1 MSAHSSNKIQTIVLY
16 LLGFFLLWEWLRPL
30 QEITDTG
37 SLTYFVVFIA
47 LSFVFYYLKVHWIL
61 SVSLKAIFIMYA
73 LQALYIDGAFLN
85 FLWVGPLLQDFIE
98 NIRLTIGREWYEL
111 SFIYRSLL
119 FFILLWL
126 MAYLIQYW
134 LMIKKTILLFYI
146 MTIVYITILDTFT
159 AFDGSAS
166 IIRVI
171 IFGFLLMG
179 ILALQKI
186 VDKESLIPSRI
197 KAQRWIIPLVFMVGV
212 SSTFALAGPK
222 ADPIWPDPVPF
233 LQSFAD
239 GAGGTG
245 VSKIGYGTDDTAL
258 GGPFIGD
265 DSVVFQAEVKREHY
279 WKIET
284 KDLYTG
290 KGWETSTIRDS
301 EAFFKSG
308 EPMAYF
314 SYFGGLNE
322 STPIDSEKVMVE
334 QPYSHIVY
342 PYGMQTVKSENTTF
356 NLNFG
361 NEKIT
366 TYQNYEEVK
375 LDEYIVDYKNPNFS
389 LKALRSANGI
399 DVQEMPE
406 MEPIINQFTQ
416 LPEGLPQRVKDLAI
430 EITAEEET
438 LYEKVKAI
446 EAYFSQKGYVYDQFD
461 VPVPEENQ
469 DYVDQFLFETKR
481 GYCDNFS
488 TSMVVLVRSLGIP
501 ARWAKGYTE
510 GEHKKNI
517 DSEYDLYEISNNNA
531 HSWVEVLF
539 PEVGWVP
546 FEPTVGFSNNVTINY
561 DLDLPESTPSNAP
574 ETEKPSPDKTIKPE
588 SDPGTSE
595 DSSFSFKE
603 MVDDVKTFFVENW
616 TILFL
621 IFIGSVIAAVI
632 LFRFRGRWFP
642 YYLIYYYRFKK
653 DADFSSAYLS
663 LLYQLRRYGLKM
675 DDGQTL
681 RAYSRYIDTFFG
693 TREMSILTSRY
704 EKGLYGQEHS
714 VEDWTQMREL
724 WENLIKRTTG

>member
-30 QEITDTG
+30 QEVTDTG

-47 LSFVFYYLKVHWIL
+47 LSFVFYYLNVHWIL
-61 SVSLKAIFIMYA
+61 SACIKMIFIMYA
-73 LQALYIDGAFLN
+73 LQALYIDGAFLS
-85 FLWVGPLLQDFIE
+85 FVWVGPLLSDFIE
-98 NIRLTIGREWYEL
+98 NIKLTIGREWYEL

-126 MAYLIQYW
+126 MTYLIRYW

-159 AFDGSAS
+159 TFDGSAS

-197 KAQRWIIPLVFMVGV
+197 KAKRWIIPLVFMVGV
-212 SSTFALAGPK
+212 SSTFALAAPK

-265 DSVVFQAEVKREHY
+265 DSVIFQAEVKREHY

-284 KDLYTG
+284 KSIYTG
-290 KGWETSTIRDS
+290 KGWEATPVEESV
-301 EAFFKSG
+301 AFRSG
-308 EPMAYF
+308 EPMNYF
-314 SYFGGLNE
+314 SYFGGKNE
-322 STPIDSEKVMVE
+322 STPIDSEKVIVE
-334 QPYSHIVY
+334 EPYSHIVY
-342 PYGMQTVKSENTTF
+342 PYGLQTVQRDNTTF
-356 NLNFG
+356 ILNFG

-366 TYQNYEEVK
+366 TYQNYEEVN
-375 LDEYIVDYKNPNFS
+375 LNEYVVDYKNPNFS
-389 LKALRSANGI
+389 LKALRSAKGI
-399 DVQEMPE
+399 DVRGMPE

-416 LPEGLPQRVKDLAI
+416 LPEGLPQRVKDLAN

-438 LYEKVKAI
+438 HYEKVKAI
-446 EAYFSQKGYVYDQFD
+446 EKYFSQKGYVYDQFD

-469 DYVDQFLFETKR
+469 DYVDQFLFETRR

-501 ARWAKGYTE
+501 ARWVKGYTE
-510 GEHKKNI
+510 GEHKKRI
-517 DSEYDLYEISNNNA
+517 DSEYDLYEVSNNNA

-539 PEVGWVP
+539 PEIGWVP

-561 DLDLPESTPSNAP
+561 DLDLPESTPANAP
-574 ETEKPSPDKTIKPE
+574 ETEKPSPDKNVEPKAAPA
-588 SDPGTSE
+588 TSGE
-595 DSSFSFKE
+595 SSFSFKE
-603 MVDDVKTFFVENW
+603 MVDDVKTFFVDNW
-616 TILFL
+616 KVLFMILL
-621 IFIGSVIAAVI
+621 GSVIVAMI
-632 LFRFRGRWFP
+632 LFRLRGRWFP
-642 YYLIYYYRFKK
+642 YFLIFYFRFKK
-653 DADFSSAYLS
+653 NTDFSSAYLS

-704 EKGLYGQEHS
+704 EKGLYGQELS
-714 VEDWTQMREL
+714 DEDWIQMREL